1 MQLKTPKFSSR
12 SSRSH
17 AERGNAFRDAL
28 HPATQSMGTRMQKFS
43 SGFTIVE
50 VLVAML
56 ILVTGLIGIAGLQLR
71 AQQFNYTAYFR
82 SQATFLANDL
92 MERIRINTDT
102 TPTNNNG
109 DNGAYQFPSNGQ
121 FTDIGPG
128 GVTTVDNTCD
138 LRPADTTKPT
148 CHIDN
153 AYQLVNYDL
162 NNWFNQVRETLPTG
176 KAKIVW
182 DGTNNTYTITI
193 QWKRMPNTISYDGEL
208 TWTLQL

>member
-1 MQLKTPKFSSR
+1 MTLKTPKF
-12 SSRSH
+12 
-17 AERGNAFRDAL
+17 F
-28 HPATQSMGTRMQKFS
+28 
-43 SGFTIVE
+43 SGFTIME
-50 VLVAML
+50 MLVAML
-56 ILVTGLIGIAGLQLR
+56 ILTTGLIGVAGLQLR

-82 SQATFLANDL
+82 SQATFLVNDL

-102 TPTNNNG
+102 TTTNNNG

-128 GVTTVDNTCD
+128 GVTTVDKTCD
-138 LRPADTTKPT
+138 VRPAETSKPD
-148 CHIDN
+148 CYLDN
-153 AYQLVNYDL
+153 SNNKMVNYDL

-176 KAKIVW
+176 KARIVW
-182 DGTNNTYTITI
+182 NAASRIYTITI

>member
-1 MQLKTPKFSSR
+1 MLKKP
-12 SSRSH
+12 
-17 AERGNAFRDAL
+17 
-28 HPATQSMGTRMQKFS
+28 KFS
-43 SGFTIVE
+43 SGFTIME

-56 ILVTGLIGIAGLQLR
+56 ILTTGLIGVAGLQLR

-121 FTDIGPG
+121 FTDKGPG
-128 GVTTVDNTCD
+128 GVTTVDKTCD
-138 LRPADTTKPT
+138 NLPADTSEPI
-148 CHIDN
+148 CNLNN
-153 AYQLVNYDL
+153 AFQLVNYDL

-176 KAKIVW
+176 KARIVW
-182 DGTNNTYTITI
+182 DNSKISYTITI
-193 QWKRMPNTISYDGEL
+193 QWKRMPNTISYDGEE